1 MALVAPPD
9 LDRSASVPPLSVLDT
24 LQQLTRALNSQRG
37 ISSDDKLSGGYVWL
51 IDDQAERRWC
61 LQWLGRTVEWATKK
75 WIECES
81 DEWEQVAE
89 TASKLTAELCG
100 KSASGAVQRRVALWK
115 HSGDLLLLG
124 GIAVHEP
131 SFVHADVG
139 CRTWGA
145 AILLARRIARQSIDI
160 SMHRRCIELGSGT
173 GLLGLAVG
181 CVLQGLVG
189 ASVTMTDYLPVLI
202 QAARDGA
209 RSNGLLDNG
218 TAVPMRLD
226 WFELARQITEQG
238 CTGDEQSAIALPAAS
253 YMDTVDRD
261 ATAAGTEW
269 EGRVEPTLSAEESKG
284 AFDLVIAA
292 DVLYEIEHCRVISLL
307 ANHLLADAK
316 PGTRSAV
323 STPPRF
329 ILTTPL
335 RSTHLREVAAFEA
348 EMAALPAMR
357 LVSRDD
363 STRADD
369 LDAWI
374 SSMRNEHSAAMLASD
389 QSLAKAID
397 EDAGDLLVYRTFIYE
412 RLLAEATP
420 F

>member
-1 MALVAPPD
+1 MSLIAPPD
-9 LDRSASVPPLSVLDT
+9 LDRSVSAPPLTVMDT
-24 LQQLTRALNSQRG
+24 LQQLAQVLGAQRG
-37 ISSDDKLSGGYVWL
+37 ISSEDKIDGGYVWD

-75 WIECES
+75 WMLSES
-81 DEWEQVAE
+81 DDWEQVAE
-89 TASKLTAELCG
+89 LASKLTSELCG
-100 KSASGAVQRRVALWK
+100 KAASGAVQRRVALWR
-115 HSGDLLLLG
+115 HDGDPLLQG

-145 AILLARRIARQSIDI
+145 AILLARRIARQAIDI
-160 SMHRRCIELGSGT
+160 STHRRCIELGSGT

-181 CVLQGLVG
+181 RALQGQAG

-202 QAARDGA
+202 QAAREGA
-209 RSNGLLDNG
+209 RSNGLLDDG
-218 TAVPMRLD
+218 AVMPLRLD
-226 WFELARQITEQG
+226 WFELARQVNGLPGNDGGLSEK
-238 CTGDEQSAIALPAAS
+238 SAISLPTTNYLDA
-253 YMDTVDRD
+253 VDRD
-261 ATAAGTEW
+261 ATAAGNEW

-307 ANHLLADAK
+307 ANHLLAGAK
-316 PGTRSAV
+316 PGASAV
-323 STPPRF
+323 ACVTPRF
-329 ILTTPL
+329 ILTAPL
-335 RSTHLREVAAFEA
+335 RSTHWREVAAFEA

-357 LVSRDD
+357 LASRDD

-374 SSMRNEHSAAMLASD
+374 SGMRSERSAATLASD
-389 QSLAKAID
+389 QSLARAIG
-397 EDAGDLLVYRTFIYE
+397 EDAGDLLVYRTYIYE
-412 RLLAEATP
+412 RC
-420 F
+420 